1 MCYRRLFGLFLFLLL
16 ASSVSCS
23 HHDKKGIAGKDG
35 AGQSGNQAKSGEKV
49 VVHKTILVL
58 LDKTASVRDQN
69 TVFAEALDRI
79 ISGLNPGD
87 RFRLALITGASDADF
102 DFVAELNLKESPP
115 FNPLVTNESVY
126 RDAVEKEN
134 VKRKQ
139 DIASLKAK
147 VKAILLSKPTAQ
159 STDLFGA
166 IYTSS
171 LFFDKDPNQKI
182 LLILSD
188 MIEEDPNWRFNH
200 LRWNDHVRK
209 TILNHEKKLGLIP
222 NMANT
227 CVYVVGAKA
236 PNLDM
241 LQNIR
246 FFWTEYFEQAH
257 AGFSLDRY
265 AHTML
270 HWPPSPDCGQFR
282 PVAGSQ

>member
-1 MCYRRLFGLFLFLLL
+1 MWYRRLSGLFLFILL
-16 ASSVSCS
+16 ATSVSCT
-23 HHDKKGIAGKDG
+23 HQDKKGMSGKDVS
-35 AGQSGNQAKSGEKV
+35 GQPNVQGGTGSKTGN
-49 VVHKTILVL
+49 HKTILVL
-58 LDKTASVRDQN
+58 LDKTASVKDQN
-69 TVFAEALDRI
+69 TVFAEALNRI
-79 ISGLNPGD
+79 LNELRSGD

-102 DFVAELNLKESPP
+102 DFVAELNLKKDPP
-115 FNPLVTNESVY
+115 FNPLVTNEAVY
-126 RDAVEKEN
+126 RDTVDKDNIEKKKSIE
-134 VKRKQ
+134 
-139 DIASLKAK
+139 DLKAK

-182 LLILSD
+182 MVILSD

-200 LRWNDHVRK
+200 LRWNKHVREM
-209 TILNHEKKLGLIP
+209 ILNHEKKLGLIP
-222 NMANT
+222 SLANI

-236 PNLDM
+236 PSLEM

-246 FFWTEYFEQAH
+246 FFWSEYFQEAH

-270 HWPPSPDCGQFR
+270 HWPPSPDCGDFHQI
-282 PVAGSQ
+282 PGIH